1 MIKTNE
7 VWQINTD
14 NDAVYTMHKQ
24 YEVKLV

>member
-7 VWQINTD
+7 VWQINTE
-14 NDAVYTMHKQ
+14 NDAVYTMYKQ